1 MFADVI
7 WVYTR
12 DISPLETANDAL
24 SFNRYSVIVHSLNTV
39 YSEMLS
45 LTHTKEYDAE
55 DHTATSLI
63 ILLNN

>member
-45 LTHTKEYDAE
+45 LTQTDL
-55 DHTATSLI
+55 DNQRI
-63 ILLNN
+63 

>member
-1 MFADVI
+1 MFAGVI

-12 DISPLETANDAL
+12 DISPLETANHAL

-45 LTHTKEYDAE
+45 LTQTKEYDAE
-55 DHTATSLI
+55 DHTTTSLI